1 MIEHIRQ
8 LSRTVWEIA
17 GGYYRAGDFWHS
29 QRHIL
34 SMFEVLQANFEE
46 FRQEFPLENWTAL
59 VFAICYHDSTYIP
72 GQPDNEEKS
81 YGNFVRDFGENPDV
95 KRMILGTKEGTGTE
109 FDPVLH
115 DLDYAYFSDAAL
127 FAQAEQ
133 GIRNEY
139 MTFMKIPAEVY
150 ENGRRAFLRSLAG
163 NDIFITNAMKP
174 YNAAAQRLIAGKL

>member
-1 MIEHIRQ
+1 M
-8 LSRTVWEIA
+8 WGIA
-17 GGYYRAGDFWHS
+17 GRHYREGDFWHS

-34 SMFEVLQANFEE
+34 SMFEVLQANFAA
-46 FRQEFPLENWTAL
+46 FRQEFPQENWTAL

-81 YGNFVRDFGENPDV
+81 YEDFVRDFGENPDV
-95 KRMILGTKEGTGTE
+95 KRMILGTKEGAGAVC
-109 FDPVLH
+109 DPVLH

-150 ENGRRAFLRSLAG
+150 ENGRRAFLHSLAG
-163 NDIFITNAMKP
+163 QEIFITDAMKP
-174 YNAAAQRLIAGKL
+174 YNATAQQLIAGQLR